1 MKIVE
6 QTPTK
11 IRLKANNLGLPL
23 FLTLFGLPFFLVG
36 LAVSLFLGKLT
47 QLKCNRLEPTQVA
60 CQLVSSG
67 ILNTRT
73 TEIPVGALQGA
84 EIETSRDSDGDATYR
99 VALIT
104 RQGRLP
110 LTDSYSAGLGTNH
123 QQNVNQI
130 NAFLSRA
137 DQENLVIQQDDRW
150 LAFIFGGI
158 FMLVGGGVTAGGLL
172 AQFLSACII
181 DKTAGQLYLERK
193 NSFRTKRKEYP
204 LHEIQ
209 AVEAVEGRDSDGDPT
224 YATYLI
230 LRSGEKI
237 PLKLT
242 GARNDHF
249 ALADAINQFLARP
262 R

>member
-11 IRLKANNLGLPL
+11 IRLKASDLGVPI
-23 FLTLFGLPFFLVG
+23 FLTLLGLPFFLAG
-36 LAVSLFLGKLT
+36 LVVILFLGKLT
-47 QLKCNRLEPTQVA
+47 QLECNRLEPTQVA
-60 CQLVSSG
+60 CQLTASG

-73 TEIPVGALQGA
+73 TNIPVGELQGA
-84 EIETSRDSDGDATYR
+84 EIETSQDSDGDITYR

-123 QQNVNQI
+123 QQNTNQI
-130 NAFLSRA
+130 NTFLSRA

-150 LAFIFGGI
+150 FAFIFGGI
-158 FMLVGGGVTAGGLL
+158 FMLVGSGIIAGGLFN
-172 AQFLSACII
+172 QFSSACIL
-181 DKTAGQLYLERK
+181 DKTSGRLYLDRK
-193 NSFRTKRKEYP
+193 NGFRTKRKEYP
-204 LHEIQ
+204 LHEIK
-209 AVEAVEGRDSDGDPT
+209 AAKVVENTDSDGDPT
-224 YATYLI
+224 YATYLV

-242 GARNDHF
+242 GSRNEHS
-249 ALADAINQFLARP
+249 ALADTINQFLAKP